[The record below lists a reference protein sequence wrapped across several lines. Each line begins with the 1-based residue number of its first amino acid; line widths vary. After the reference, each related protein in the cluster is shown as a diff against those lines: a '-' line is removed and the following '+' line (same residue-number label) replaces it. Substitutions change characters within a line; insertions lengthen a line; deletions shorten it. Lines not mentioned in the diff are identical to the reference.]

1 MVKSNLNVPLVKSN
15 MSREE
20 QVILG
25 NKMKELIIDKLERKF
40 SVKYQGSSTGK
51 IATMV
56 IVGSNV
62 SYIKEVK
69 SYLWNR
75 FRTGQDKIN
84 GHGSIETTIV
94 IQLSE
99 LDQISKTLIEVE
111 YKKVFPNGSKNI
123 HVEKIV
129 EKEVVI
135 EKVVEVVNTL
145 KVKPE
150 KGRLSISLFL
160 SSLLTFERNLI
171 NPASVGNIKLKD
183 YFIFEKEL
191 SDGYTVLKCGNED
204 YATKIEKA
212 LKWFIGD
219 TEDSDSILKIDNQ
232 VFIKLSQIIKRKV
245 RSSGVLF
252 CLPPSCT
259 ASYKEV
265 ESRLRRVSKG
275 SIPIMSYYG
284 PIKAFYTK
292 DKTAE
297 RVHGLITEMG
307 WFVKL
312 HNNHELTVFTTRPEV
327 ASLDSDVVSIET
339 SDISSPEVE
348 KLEEKIESIP
358 VISKTIGHN
367 FFPKFIEPVS
377 SREDALV
384 ELEKLY
390 LNQEIFSALSSEVQK
405 EVISVLK
412 ESWVENHVEDYVK
425 DLLTFFK
432 K

>member
-1 MVKSNLNVPLVKSN
+1 MGKGDSIVPLIKLN
-15 MSREE
+15 ISREE

-56 IVGSNV
+56 IVGSSV

-69 SYLWNR
+69 SYMWSH

-84 GHGSIETTIV
+84 GHGSIDTTIV

-99 LDQISKTLIEVE
+99 LDQISKTMIEVE

-123 HVEKIV
+123 HIENIV
-129 EKEVVI
+129 KKDVVI
-135 EKVVEVVNTL
+135 EKIVEVVNTP

-150 KGRLSISLFL
+150 KRRLSISLFL

-183 YFIFEKEL
+183 YFVFEKDL

-219 TEDSDSILKIDNQ
+219 TEDNDSILKIDNQ
-232 VFIKLSQIIKRKV
+232 VFIKLSEIQKRKEK
-245 RSSGVLF
+245 SSGVLF

-284 PIKAFYTK
+284 PINAFYTK

-297 RVHGLITEMG
+297 RVYCLITEMG

-312 HNNHELTVFTTRPEV
+312 YDNHNLTVFTTKPEA

-339 SDISSPEVE
+339 IDISSTEAE
-348 KLEEKIESIP
+348 KLEEKIESAPIL
-358 VISKTIGHN
+358 SKTIGHN
-367 FFPKFIEPVS
+367 FFPKFIEPVAS
-377 SREDALV
+377 KEDALI

-390 LNQEIFSALSSEVQK
+390 LNQEIFSALSSDVQK
-405 EVISVLK
+405 EVTSVLK